1 MQGEEIDGRTDASAV
16 GPWSPLRIKVFRGL
30 WIAAL
35 VSNVGTFMHLV
46 AAGWAMTSLTSSPV
60 LISLVQTSWAVPGF
74 LLALHAGAF
83 ADLVD
88 RRRLIIATQVA
99 ALVVAAA
106 LGIMQWV
113 GAMSVWGLL
122 VGTFLESVALTIA
135 APAFMALTPELVD
148 TQRLAQAI
156 GLDAI
161 SRNIAQSLGPALAG
175 AVIALTNTGAV
186 FALNAVS
193 FVGVVMVVYGYR
205 PGQAA
210 TRSEAGAG
218 AGRGEWN
225 RAIAEGVRLV
235 SGTRQLRNI
244 AVRLTLV
251 MLCTS
256 VLTAVMPV
264 VARTKLGVSAG
275 GFGLLLGAL
284 GVGSVLAI
292 QVLPELRSRWS
303 LEVIALRAAV
313 LWAAGASAV
322 AIGSHLW
329 VALIALVVAGVGS
342 MAMLNVLFSTFTVQL
357 PTHARGRGSSLAML
371 MVWLGASLGAAV
383 WGSVAS
389 AAGVDAALW
398 WSAGAMV
405 VAAAVAAVALPIV
418 STPTG

>member
-1 MQGEEIDGRTDASAV
+1 MQGEEIDGRTDASTA

-30 WIAAL
+30 WVAAL

-122 VGTFLESVALTIA
+122 AGTFLESVALTIA

-205 PGQAA
+205 PAHA
-210 TRSEAGAG
+210 PTRSTKDEGG
-218 AGRGEWN
+218 GEWN

-244 AVRLTLV
+244 AIRLTLV

-264 VARTKLGVSAG
+264 VARSKLGVSAG

-292 QVLPELRSRWS
+292 HVLPALRSRWS